1 MTTNLQASSLPQK
14 TKVKIAKKIHINH
27 DSASW
32 GENDNGV
39 GPAWPQQDEEE
50 RQQGKARQ
58 GKATRRHL
66 ILPRTDEVRSET
78 FEYY

>member
-1 MTTNLQASSLPQK
+1 MKGLLLRR
-14 TKVKIAKKIHINH
+14 VLGYVHIL
-27 DSASW
+27 SMLARAIFFFFPT
-32 GENDNGV
+32 G
-39 GPAWPQQDEEE
+39 AWPQQDEEE